1 MGLDVL
7 GIAVVWTVS
16 SKNLRPAS
24 SHLCR
29 LASKEAM
36 KIAIVGSGI
45 AGLTAAYRL
54 HPHHQ
59 ITLFEASPRLGG
71 HSNTVTVDLPEG
83 KIPVDTGF
91 IVFNDWTYPNFIS
104 LMKEIGIEGKATEM
118 SFSVKDEQRD
128 FEYNGHTLNT
138 VFAQRRNLGRPAFW
152 GMLRDIIR
160 FNKEAKE
167 LLESNQDDL
176 TLGDFLKERRYGDLF
191 SDHYII
197 PMGAAIWSTS
207 TEQMLDFPIKYF
219 ARFFE
224 NHGLLNVVNR
234 PQWYTIPGGSQEY
247 VKKLSSS
254 FIDNVRLN
262 TPVMEIRR
270 KPNFVEIFSAVGKER
285 FDEVVLACHSD
296 QALRLLKDAT
306 KEETEILG
314 SIPYQRNEA
323 VLHQDISLLPN
334 RKKAWAS
341 WNYHLD
347 HTQQDTVAVTYNMNI
362 LQHIPTPPHLL
373 VTLNRTERIKTE
385 KILSKIDYEHPVYNE
400 ASVRAQQR
408 HREISGLN
416 RTHFCGAYWRNGF
429 HEDGVVSAMNM
440 LKLLEIPKVA

>member
-1 MGLDVL
+1 
-7 GIAVVWTVS
+7 
-16 SKNLRPAS
+16 
-24 SHLCR
+24 
-29 LASKEAM
+29 M

-54 HPHHQ
+54 HPRHQ
-59 ITLFEASPRLGG
+59 ITLFEAAPRLGG

-128 FEYNGHTLNT
+128 FEYNGHTLDT
-138 VFAQRRNLGRPAFW
+138 LFAQRRNLVRPSFW
-152 GMLRDIIR
+152 VMLTDILR

-167 LLESNQDDL
+167 LLESNQDHL
-176 TLGDFLKERRYGDLF
+176 TLGDFLRERRYGALF
-191 SDHYII
+191 CDHYII

-224 NHGLLNVVNR
+224 NHGLLNVANR
-234 PQWYTIPGGSQEY
+234 PQWYTIPGGSKEY
-247 VKKLSSS
+247 VNKLSSS
-254 FIDNVRLN
+254 FINNVRLS

-270 KPNFVEIFSAVGKER
+270 KPNFVEIFSVAGKEC

-296 QALRLLKDAT
+296 QALRMLQDAT
-306 KEETEILG
+306 VQEKDILG

-334 RKKAWAS
+334 RRSAWAS

-373 VTLNRTERIKTE
+373 VTLNRTERIKPE
-385 KILSKIDYEHPVYNE
+385 KIHSKIDYEHPVYNE
-400 ASVRAQQR
+400 DSVRAQQR
-408 HREISGLN
+408 HSEISGPQQNTFLW
-416 RTHFCGAYWRNGF
+416 C
-429 HEDGVVSAMNM
+429 
-440 LKLLEIPKVA
+440 LLEKWFSRRWSSERDEHASTP

>member
-1 MGLDVL
+1 
-7 GIAVVWTVS
+7 
-16 SKNLRPAS
+16 
-24 SHLCR
+24 
-29 LASKEAM
+29 M

-45 AGLTAAYRL
+45 AGLTAAYHL
-54 HPHHQ
+54 HPRHQ
-59 ITLFEASPRLGG
+59 ITLFEAASKLGG

-138 VFAQRRNLGRPAFW
+138 LFAQRRNLVRPAFW
-152 GMLRDIIR
+152 VMLRDILR
-160 FNKEAKE
+160 FNKEATE
-167 LLESNQDDL
+167 LLESNQDHL
-176 TLGDFLKERRYGDLF
+176 TLGDFLRQRRYCDLF
-191 SDHYII
+191 CDHYII

-207 TEQMLDFPIKYF
+207 TEQLLDFPIIYF
-219 ARFFE
+219 ARFFA
-224 NHGLLNVVNR
+224 NHGLLNVANR
-234 PQWYTIPGGSQEY
+234 PQWFTIPGGSQEY

-254 FIDNVRLN
+254 FIDNVRLSS
-262 TPVMEIRR
+262 PVKEIRR
-270 KPNFVEIFSAVGKER
+270 KSNFVEIFSVAGKER
-285 FDEVVLACHSD
+285 FDAVVIACHSD
-296 QALRLLKDAT
+296 QALLLLQDAT
-306 KEETEILG
+306 VQEKDILG

-373 VTLNRTERIKTE
+373 VTLNRTERIKPE

-408 HREISGLN
+408 HIEISGPN

-440 LKLLEIPKVA
+440 LQHLEISKAA

>member
-1 MGLDVL
+1 
-7 GIAVVWTVS
+7 
-16 SKNLRPAS
+16 
-24 SHLCR
+24 
-29 LASKEAM
+29 M

-45 AGLTAAYRL
+45 AGLTAAHRL
-54 HPHHQ
+54 HPRHQ
-59 ITLFEASPRLGG
+59 ITLFEAAPRLGG

-104 LMKEIGIEGKATEM
+104 LMKEIGIEGKPTEM

-138 VFAQRRNLGRPAFW
+138 LFAQRRNLVRPSFW
-152 GMLRDIIR
+152 VMLRDILR

-167 LLESNQDDL
+167 LLESNQDHL
-176 TLGDFLKERRYGDLF
+176 TLGNFLRERRYGALF
-191 SDHYII
+191 CDHYII

-207 TEQMLDFPIKYF
+207 TKKMLDFPIKYF

-224 NHGLLNVVNR
+224 NHGLLNVANR

-247 VKKLSSS
+247 VNKLSSS
-254 FIDNVRLN
+254 FINNVRLS

-270 KPNFVEIFSAVGKER
+270 KPNLVEILSVAGKEC

-296 QALRLLKDAT
+296 QALRLLQDAT
-306 KEETEILG
+306 VQEKDILG

-323 VLHQDISLLPN
+323 VLHQDISILPN
-334 RKKAWAS
+334 RRTAWAS

-362 LQHIPTPPHLL
+362 LQHIPAPPHLL
-373 VTLNRTERIKTE
+373 VTLNKTERIKPE

-400 ASVRAQQR
+400 DSVRAQKR
-408 HREISGLN
+408 HSEISGLS

-440 LKLLEIPKVA
+440 LQLLEIRRAA

>member
-1 MGLDVL
+1 
-7 GIAVVWTVS
+7 
-16 SKNLRPAS
+16 
-24 SHLCR
+24 
-29 LASKEAM
+29 
-36 KIAIVGSGI
+36 
-45 AGLTAAYRL
+45 
-54 HPHHQ
+54 
-59 ITLFEASPRLGG
+59 
-71 HSNTVTVDLPEG
+71 
-83 KIPVDTGF
+83 
-91 IVFNDWTYPNFIS
+91 
-104 LMKEIGIEGKATEM
+104 M

-128 FEYNGHTLNT
+128 FEYNGHTLDT
-138 VFAQRRNLGRPAFW
+138 LFAQRRNLVRPSFW
-152 GMLRDIIR
+152 AMLTDILR

-167 LLESNQDDL
+167 LLKSNQDNL
-176 TLGDFLKERRYGDLF
+176 TLGDFLRERRFGALF
-191 SDHYII
+191 CNHYII

-224 NHGLLNVVNR
+224 NHGLLNVANR
-234 PQWYTIPGGSQEY
+234 PQWYTIPGGSKEY

-254 FIDNVRLN
+254 FVDNVRLN

-270 KPNFVEIFSAVGKER
+270 KPNFVEIFSTAGKER

-296 QALRLLKDAT
+296 QALRMLQDAT
-306 KEETEILG
+306 VQEKDILG

-373 VTLNRTERIKTE
+373 VTLNRTERIKPE

-408 HREISGLN
+408 HSEISGLN

-440 LKLLEIPKVA
+440 LQLLEIPKAA